1 MGFYEDELDPS
12 FNEGDCGECGGHC
25 GDQDCVCRTLRHIVR
40 AQAATN
46 NNGGDC
52 QYGCKQSIK
61 DLLSPTQDV
70 GGNDTVPFVLY
81 CEGTCEPFIGQSVLQ
96 AMVGGNR
103 VFQCFE
109 SPIFRVNKV
118 KDNCCAE
125 IELLLP
131 VTMGGS
137 TPGPGGDDVCD
148 YFPGNSIRNLQRTG
162 ICITVDLKKFI
173 GISCLEG
180 VATLPVSDFRSRL
193 RSSAARNEE

>member
-1 MGFYEDELDPS
+1 MGFYEDDLEPS
-12 FNEGDCGECGGHC
+12 FNEGDCGGCKGHC
-25 GDQDCVCRTLRHIVR
+25 DDHDCVCRILRKIARV
-40 AQAATN
+40 QDATN
-46 NNGGDC
+46 NDGDC
-52 QYGCKQSIK
+52 QYGCKQSIEN
-61 DLLSPTQDV
+61 LLSPTQNV
-70 GGNDTVPFVLY
+70 SGNDTVPFILY
-81 CEGTCEPFIGQSVLQ
+81 CKGDCDPFIGQSVLQ
-96 AMVGGNR
+96 AMSGGNR

-162 ICITVDLKKFI
+162 ICITVDLKKFM
-173 GISCLEG
+173 GVACLEP
-180 VATLPVSDFRSRL
+180 VQTLPVSEFRARL
-193 RSSAARNEE
+193 RSNSTSAAE